1 MSAALRRG
9 ALAAFA
15 AASLLALSAC
25 GDGGKDGK
33 QPSAAPSGGPATG
46 GTAPA
51 PGAPGKDK
59 GARPLTAGQAKAA
72 LLTPGDLPSGW
83 EVNKDIPAYDV
94 GATGMQF
101 GKADK
106 AACQPLLDVFVGA
119 DNGPKA
125 QAHAMTDLKQAGDTG
140 IQMTQGVTSYQEAE
154 AVRIMQQKIDF
165 GACGKFA
172 AKGADGTTDQAA
184 GSELTVPALGD
195 GARGVRVVFAAT
207 EQGVSIQ
214 HDIAA
219 VRVGGTVVTVSQASF
234 TTADTAAFESSLRK
248 AVEKVRQAQSKAGGK
263 A

>member
-1 MSAALRRG
+1 MSAAPRRG
-9 ALAAFA
+9 VLAALA

-25 GDGGKDGK
+25 GGGDGGGDGGGKGDGK
-33 QPSAAPSGGPATG
+33 PSAAQSGT
-46 GTAPA
+46 
-51 PGAPGKDK
+51 GKDA
-59 GARPLTAGQAKAA
+59 GARPLTAEQAKAA
-72 LLTPGDLPSGW
+72 LLVPADMPSGW

-125 QAHAMTDLKQAGDTG
+125 QAHAMTDLKQAGETG

-154 AVRIMQQKIDF
+154 AVKVMDRKTDF
-165 GACGKFA
+165 GACAKFR
-172 AKGADGTTDQAA
+172 AKGADGTTDEAA
-184 GSELTVPALGD
+184 GSELKVPALGD
-195 GARGVRVVFAAT
+195 GARGARVVFAAT
-207 EQGVSIQ
+207 DEGVSIQ

-234 TTADTAAFESSLRK
+234 TTADSALFASSLRK
-248 AVEKVRQAQSKAGGK
+248 AVEKVQRAQQKAGGK
-263 A
+263 G